1 MLPRSFWKIWTASTA
16 SNVGDGVVLVAVPL
30 LAAQLTRDPL
40 AVAATT
46 IAVRLPWLLF
56 GLFAG
61 AIVDRTDRKRVMV
74 YTDVARAVALIAL
87 AVVVGTD
94 NITLAGLY
102 VAVFAVGVLE
112 TLFDTAAMSI
122 LPAVVPTDQLE
133 RANGRLFAAAIA
145 ANSFA
150 GPALGGLLFAAAA
163 WVPFGF
169 DAATFF
175 ISALLLATLAGGFR
189 PERVSEKSIVAD
201 IKAGMRFVWRERV
214 IRTFA
219 IGAGVLNLGFT
230 AAAAIFVLHAQDNL
244 GLGEVGFGLLLAS
257 AAVGGI
263 LGAQA
268 ASRFIAAI
276 GRYRSLL
283 LAVALM
289 AGGLAVMGAASS
301 PWLAG
306 ASFAA
311 VAFFE
316 EVWNVVSVTYRQA
329 ATPNEMLGRVMS
341 SFRVIAYGAFP
352 VGAALGGAIASATG
366 LRSTFFVG
374 ALIMAALLPLIVSEM
389 SRADLAP
396 GATNAR

>member
-352 VGAALGGAIASATG
+352 VGAALGGAVASATG